1 MANQARIE
9 YDPYHTQIF
18 YNWRTDA
25 EREWGQL
32 TNSILTEQEVYQKSS
47 LQSILPEVIARID
60 ENYNRNKCEP
70 LEIVFRGASFMPEIR
85 QWHASN
91 VAPVWHLF
99 SAKCG
104 ANLLRGALLA
114 RFVLIMGINAQRH
127 IDRSVSCEILN
138 LLDIQPALKQSCDV
152 GMPELVRMNLEIQ
165 RADDLGVWS
174 SCPKNG
180 RIINRTVFNHLKQTL
195 EPAFGKRLSL
205 TDNGMY
211 EEKR

>member
-1 MANQARIE
+1 
-9 YDPYHTQIF
+9 
-18 YNWRTDA
+18 
-25 EREWGQL
+25 
-32 TNSILTEQEVYQKSS
+32 
-47 LQSILPEVIARID
+47 
-60 ENYNRNKCEP
+60 
-70 LEIVFRGASFMPEIR
+70 MPEIR

-104 ANLLRGALLA
+104 ANLLCGALLA

-195 EPAFGKRLSL
+195 EPAFVWGDRIFEKCGIRRDEGGDGGKTLEIRGKRRLSAR
-205 TDNGMY
+205 DGGANY
-211 EEKR
+211 QQS